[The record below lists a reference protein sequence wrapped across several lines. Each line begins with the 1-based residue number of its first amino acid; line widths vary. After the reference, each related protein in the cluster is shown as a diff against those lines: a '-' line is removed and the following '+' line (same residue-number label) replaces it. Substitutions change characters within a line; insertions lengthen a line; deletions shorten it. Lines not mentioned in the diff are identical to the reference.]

1 MTGGPEHPERDP
13 LLERAWRAQAQELP
27 PPELDRAILAAAHRA
42 AGSAPQDARARA
54 AAKAEATR
62 PQRWWMPLA
71 AAATI
76 GVVVIGIL
84 QVAPPDQEAM
94 APMEAIP
101 PVPQTPTAKVMDSRA
116 AQADSAASTAPGASR
131 EAAAPAPA
139 EQQARTVPP
148 AKETPAA
155 PVPSPP
161 SSRSARP
168 RRVTAQRNPKRRCRC
183 RVPAPAAQ
191 MAAPPMAAT
200 PSPAAPPAPPS
211 SARSPEP
218 FPAAAPA
225 MEDAGGRRQAANE
238 ASAPARQ
245 EAAAGVGRLA
255 SPEAP
260 AEARARERDA
270 AALRKDSRAAAA
282 QSGERA
288 STIGGAAAERAAPGA
303 AIGSPEALRAKARD
317 PQAWI
322 ARIRKLRDE
331 GNVAEAQRELRDF
344 RAAFTD
350 AEARLPPD
358 LRDWMKP

>member
-155 PVPSPP
+155 PVPSPAVVQKREAATSDGAKEP
-161 SSRSARP
+161 EAKVQMP
-168 RRVTAQRNPKRRCRC
+168 RA
-183 RVPAPAAQ
+183 APAAQ

-200 PSPAAPPAPPS
+200 PSPAAPPASSS

-245 EAAAGVGRLA
+245 EAAAVGRLA